1 MLNSENSML
10 GGLDSLPLLLSWTE
24 STISILNLLYYLRNT
39 SVIFQ
44 LRAIYY
50 EKGDSN
56 VCTEEGRP

>member
-1 MLNSENSML
+1 ML